1 MTPSR
6 PYPLFSVV
14 HLIRPIGVRAGTLAE
29 LRAAVAAADSRTLF
43 FHTCHGRLRHPV
55 GDEAAPDDFSAWVNG
70 VLQDREIAERVSFAV
85 QSTNSAEELR
95 AALLD
100 VLGAVSE
107 SRASKRAPEGGEL
120 VFLTLESVTIP
131 SGASASTGRELV
143 HALVGAD
150 DSVWFYHLIEQP
162 WFPDG
167 RSTIFEWAESVGE
180 PRLSRWLVEDASSG
194 LPLGT
199 LRRQLLRRWRQSR
212 LSRRVS
218 EAALA
223 SEDERREAGHD
234 AVARFVRRITR
245 TRRNA

>member
-1 MTPSR
+1 MTPSNG
-6 PYPLFSVV
+6 YPLLSVV
-14 HLIRPIGVRAGTLAE
+14 HLIRPIGVRVGTLAE
-29 LRAAVAAADSRTLF
+29 LRAAVADAEPRALF
-43 FHTCHGRLRHPV
+43 YHTRHGRLRHPV

-95 AALLD
+95 AALIE
-100 VLGAVSE
+100 VLAGIPE
-107 SRASKRAPEGGEL
+107 SRASMPAHEGGEL
-120 VFLTLESVTIP
+120 VLLTLESVTIP
-131 SGASASTGRELV
+131 TGARPSTGRELV
-143 HALVGAD
+143 HALVAAD

-167 RSTIFEWAESVGE
+167 RTIFEWTESIGE
-180 PRLSRWLVEDASSG
+180 PRLAEWLLEDATSG

-212 LSRRVS
+212 LGRRVS

-223 SEDERREAGHD
+223 PEDERREVGHE

-245 TRRNA
+245 ARRNA

>member
-1 MTPSR
+1 MTPSAG
-6 PYPLFSVV
+6 YPLLSVV

-29 LRAAVAAADSRTLF
+29 LHAAVAGAEPRTLF
-43 FHTCHGRLRHPV
+43 YHTRHGRLRHPV
-55 GDEAAPDDFSAWVNG
+55 GDEAAPDDFSAWING

-95 AALLD
+95 AALLE
-100 VLGAVSE
+100 VLAGIPE
-107 SRASKRAPEGGEL
+107 SRASMRAHEGGEL

-131 SGASASTGRELV
+131 TGARPSTGRELV
-143 HALVGAD
+143 HGLAAAD

-167 RSTIFEWAESVGE
+167 PTVFEWTESIGE
-180 PRLSRWLVEDASSG
+180 PRLAQWLVEDASSG

-223 SEDERREAGHD
+223 PEDERREAGHD